1 MWGNNPKSSSSQQT
15 SNGLGPKS
23 VPMTIG
29 RYLKSQREEQGQ
41 GVAEVADMLRIHRAY
56 LQAIEDNEIDKL
68 PGPTYAVGFV
78 RAYAEHL
85 GLDGAKVVERF
96 KDEGKVQE
104 KRAQLVF
111 PSPLP
116 EGQIPSGPILLA
128 AAVFLAVAYGGWV
141 FVSSPNESIVV
152 MVPSLPD
159 RIASLVGNDEAAEP
173 EAKKQESESGTEEKA
188 VALATAST
196 EKPEPAPTPLPEA
209 QSAETNEAPV
219 SKVTATE
226 ETASAITKKFVP
238 AQPDIAAEVAKP
250 TESISKAVASTG
262 ETVSDQTAVKP
273 TEVTSGIVEKSIET
287 AEAAPKQESAAMT
300 ETTVADTEKAVETVK
315 VDDLNAAAAKSAE
328 EVQTAAVTSTQTASV
343 VNGESEGSGPPSAPL
358 PSSDDEPRVFGEAD
372 EGSRIKITALVDSW
386 VEVRADD
393 GELLLTRVLRKGD
406 SYHVPGQTGLT
417 LVTGNAGGLEFSVD
431 GKVVPEIG
439 PIGAVRRNVKLDPKA
454 LTDGTA
460 NDS

>member
-1 MWGNNPKSSSSQQT
+1 VWGNNPKSSSSQQT
-15 SNGLGPKS
+15 SDGLGSKS
-23 VPMTIG
+23 VPMTVG

-128 AAVFLAVAYGGWV
+128 AAAFLAVAYGGWV
-141 FVSSPNESIVV
+141 FVSSPNDSIVD
-152 MVPSLPD
+152 MIPSLPD
-159 RIASLVGNDEAAEP
+159 RIASLVGDDETAEP

-188 VALATAST
+188 VASATAPT
-196 EKPEPAPTPLPEA
+196 EKPEPAPVPEA

-226 ETASAITKKFVP
+226 EIASATPKESAL
-238 AQPDIAAEVAKP
+238 AQPDIAVEVAKP
-250 TESISKAVASTG
+250 TESIAKAVASTG

-273 TEVTSGIVEKSIET
+273 TAVTSGIVEKSVET
-287 AEAAPKQESAAMT
+287 AENAPKQESAATT

-315 VDDLNAAAAKSAE
+315 VDDLNAAVAKSAE

-343 VNGESEGSGPPSAPL
+343 ASGESEGSGPPSAPL
-358 PSSDDEPRVFGEAD
+358 PSSDDEPRVFGEAG

-406 SYHVPGQTGLT
+406 SYHVPGQTGST

-439 PIGAVRRNVKLDPKA
+439 PLGTVRRNVKLDPKA

>member
-1 MWGNNPKSSSSQQT
+1 MWGNNSKSSSSQQT
-15 SNGLGPKS
+15 GDGPGSKS
-23 VPMTIG
+23 VPMTVG

-41 GVAEVADMLRIHRAY
+41 GVAEVADMLCIHRAY
-56 LQAIEDNEIDKL
+56 LQAIDDNEIDKL

-96 KDEGKVQE
+96 KDEGKIQE

-128 AAVFLAVAYGGWV
+128 AAAFLAVAYGGWV
-141 FVSSPNESIVV
+141 VVSSPNDSIVD
-152 MVPSLPD
+152 MIPSLPD

-173 EAKKQESESGTEEKA
+173 EAKKPEAESEAEEKT
-188 VALATAST
+188 VASATAPT
-196 EKPEPAPTPLPEA
+196 EKSELAPTPEPEA
-209 QSAETNEAPV
+209 KTAASSE
-219 SKVTATE
+219 TATLKVASSK
-226 ETASAITKKFVP
+226 ETAAAASNDSAPSQSDTI
-238 AQPDIAAEVAKP
+238 AEVVKP
-250 TESISKAVASTG
+250 TEAIAKAVASTG
-262 ETVSDQTAVKP
+262 EATPDQTAIKP
-273 TEVTSGIVEKSIET
+273 EMPTVEKPVET
-287 AEAAPKQESAAMT
+287 TENAPKTESAATT
-300 ETTVADTEKAVETVK
+300 EITVAETEKAFETVK
-315 VDDLNAAAAKSAE
+315 VDDLNAVLAKSAKE
-328 EVQTAAVTSTQTASV
+328 LKTAATAPAQTASTEI
-343 VNGESEGSGPPSAPL
+343 GETESSGPPSAPL
-358 PSSDDEPRVFGEAD
+358 PSSDDEPRIFGEAG

-386 VEVRADD
+386 VEVRADG

-439 PIGAVRRNVKLDPKA
+439 PLGTVRRNVKLDPKA

-460 NDS
+460 NDP